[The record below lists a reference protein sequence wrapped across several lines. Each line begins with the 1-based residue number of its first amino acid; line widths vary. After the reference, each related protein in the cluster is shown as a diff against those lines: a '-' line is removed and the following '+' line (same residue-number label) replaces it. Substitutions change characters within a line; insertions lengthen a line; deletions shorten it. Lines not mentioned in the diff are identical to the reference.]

1 MHCVNDVARVCPNCA
16 HVNSWQLVTLEPCSN
31 IDLLVETEDDDS
43 NWEATS
49 VNNNQ
54 LAFELQVGD
63 NFVVGVDLGNEEK
76 LLFWVF
82 KCVKMFV
89 HV

>member
-1 MHCVNDVARVCPNCA
+1 MHCVDDVVKVCPNHA
-16 HVNSWQLVTLEPCSN
+16 HVNSWQLVTLEPHSN
-31 IDLLVETEDDDS
+31 TDLLMEAKDDDS

-49 VNNNQ
+49 VDNNQ

-63 NFVVGVDLGNEEK
+63 NFVVHANLGNEK
-76 LLFWVF
+76 KPLFWVF
-82 KCVKMFV
+82 KCVKMLV

>member
-1 MHCVNDVARVCPNCA
+1 MLLQAIQSTPLPLSIMNR
-16 HVNSWQLVTLEPCSN
+16 PCSN
-31 IDLLVETEDDDS
+31 TDLLVGAKDDDS

-49 VNNNQ
+49 VDNNQ

-63 NFVVGVDLGNEEK
+63 NFVVRANLRNEEK
-76 LLFWVF
+76 TLFWVF
-82 KCVKMFV
+82 KCVKMLV

>member
-1 MHCVNDVARVCPNCA
+1 MHCVDDVARVCPNHA
-16 HVNSWQLVTLEPCSN
+16 HLNSWQLITLEPRSN
-31 IDLLVETEDDDS
+31 TNLLVEVEDNDS

-49 VNNNQ
+49 VDNNQ

-63 NFVVGVDLGNEEK
+63 NFVVRANFVNEEK

-82 KCVKMFV
+82 KCVKMLV